1 MSVPVP
7 NPFEVPQDPSSS
19 DGDHDFDFDQWVNE
33 YDAQLDNQAMFP
45 VSFDANMPI
54 DPQIQDGTAA
64 APAFDHDMDLMLPG
78 GDTAGNMSPFDFTMS
93 TDVIPGTMGTTA
105 SGGMNAGGNSIDP
118 QMLAA
123 GVPLGTH
130 VHQEDHKI
138 PMGYPSQG
146 ASLMAPNMAL
156 QGQYPPQRVQEPL
169 FSAPGAG
176 QFLQPPQQTYEKSYN
191 FSWDRQRSRQ
201 VTPELPTASGQ
212 MGFKVSKPVSSTNAT
227 PQDSLEGFTQIHGGR
242 PLLPKLPVG
251 LDGNTPSGSSSL
263 LSSPELVVPVKKQ
276 TVKAKKSSSKDRK
289 STSKAK
295 QEAVKFPI
303 VTNQL
308 LISNLG
314 DANRAAIKRIPLQV
328 KDDDRD
334 EVAANPE
341 LWIRRIPKAFEHN
354 YTEECEGDARLTKE
368 GRDEFLR
375 WQKEHDNKVWA
386 IFTEHQED
394 IFKFLQACAYIFYDL
409 VLEAHF
415 PGNGLNPVSKC
426 ISNGGANVTLKCSER
441 LKAAIQALK
450 DYSIVK
456 YDFLKQERLDGLAA
470 SPRGFVHR
478 KVENMFV
485 NYKKKKGTGPVRIE
499 EEAVTA
505 SKAKGKKRKFS
516 SPVSSPESSPALSD
530 GDSEDDADDDQEE
543 EAEVDYEAMDA
554 DSDPE
559 QDQDSSSEE
568 EEDDD
573 DDYED
578 TIRVARPTKRLRSS
592 RK

>member
-1 MSVPVP
+1 MSVP
-7 NPFEVPQDPSSS
+7 NPFDLPQDPSSS
-19 DGDHDFDFDQWVNE
+19 DGDHEFDFDQWVNE

-45 VSFDANMPI
+45 VSFDANMAI
-54 DPQIQDGTAA
+54 DPQIQGS
-64 APAFDHDMDLMLPG
+64 APAPTFDHNIDPMISG
-78 GDTAGNMSPFDFTMS
+78 GDNAGNMSPFDFTMS
-93 TDVIPGTMGTTA
+93 TDAPQQTVDT
-105 SGGMNAGGNSIDP
+105 GGHSVNP

-123 GVPLGTH
+123 GNPFEAH
-130 VHQEDHKI
+130 DHQDDHKI

-146 ASLMAPNMAL
+146 AHLMAPNVVL
-156 QGQYPPQRVQEPL
+156 QGQYPPQRVQEPV
-169 FSAPGAG
+169 FTASGASQFPQPG
-176 QFLQPPQQTYEKSYN
+176 QQTFEKQYN
-191 FSWDRQRSRQ
+191 FSW
-201 VTPELPTASGQ
+201 SG
-212 MGFKVSKPVSSTNAT
+212 FNVSKPALFTDMT
-227 PQDSLEGFTQIHGGR
+227 PQDPLAGSIPTHGGR
-242 PLLPKLPVG
+242 PLLPKPPLG
-251 LDGNTPSGSSSL
+251 LDGSMKSGSGSP
-263 LSSPELVVPVKKQ
+263 LSSPEVAHAEKQ
-276 TVKAKKSSSKDRK
+276 PIKTKKSSSKNRK
-289 STSKAK
+289 STNKAK
-295 QEAVKFPI
+295 QESVKFPI

-314 DANRAAIKRIPLQV
+314 DANRAAIKRIPLEV
-328 KDDDRD
+328 EDDDRD

-341 LWIRRIPKAFEHN
+341 LWIRRITKAFEHN
-354 YTEECEGDARLTKE
+354 YTEECENDARLTDE
-368 GRDEFLR
+368 GRDEFMR

-386 IFTEHQED
+386 IFTEHKD
-394 IFKFLQACAYIFYDL
+394 DVFKFLQACAYIFYDL

-426 ISNGGANVTLKCSER
+426 ISNGGSNVTLKCSER

-505 SKAKGKKRKFS
+505 SKAKGKKRKLS
-516 SPVSSPESSPALSD
+516 SPVSSPDPDLSD
-530 GDSEDDADDDQEE
+530 DESEDDADDDQEE
-543 EAEVDYEAMDA
+543 EAEVDYDAMDA

-559 QDQDSSSEE
+559 QEQDSSSEE
-568 EEDDD
+568 EGEDD